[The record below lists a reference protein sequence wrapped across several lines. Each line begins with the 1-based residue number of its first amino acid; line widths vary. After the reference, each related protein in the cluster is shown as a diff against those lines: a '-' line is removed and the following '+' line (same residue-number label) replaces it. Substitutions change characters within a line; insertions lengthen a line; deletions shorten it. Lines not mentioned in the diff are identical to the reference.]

1 MTLIR
6 CKGIQHGF
14 GGEAVLHNVDL
25 QIEKGERCALV
36 GRNGSGKST
45 LLKILQGDIIPDD
58 GAVWVKAGL
67 TISCLDQSLPE
78 ISDKSVYEVVSEG
91 LSDVADLLTRYH
103 QLAHDLGQKQ
113 DVDELARLHQQIE
126 MQGGWALN
134 SKIESVLSRLRL
146 NGDLAMSELSG
157 GWLRRVALAR
167 ALASDPDLLLL
178 DEPTNHMDIE
188 MIQWLEKQLL
198 DYQGAILFV
207 THDRAL
213 IARVAT
219 SIAELDRGHLSVWPG
234 DYQNYLRKRD
244 LRNEVESSGLKAL
257 DKRIRAEESA
267 QQQGIKARR
276 SRDQGRVQ
284 ALEKL
289 RMERR
294 RWRNQGVSRLQIDRA
309 DQSGK
314 LVKELIGVGHRFD
327 RNELFAGLDL
337 TILRGDRIA
346 IVGPNGCG
354 KSTLVKIV
362 LGLMKPTLG
371 EVKTGTRLKAGYF
384 DQMREKLDPDK
395 SVIYNISGG
404 KEFIKINNRSMH
416 VVTYLANFLFS
427 RERARAPA
435 RILSGGESNRLLL
448 ARLFSQSA
456 NLLVLDEPTNDLD
469 VETLELLEELLAR
482 FKGTV
487 LLITHDR
494 RFIDNVVT
502 SMLVWRDGGW
512 EEHIGGYSDYEKRSG
527 YLAGAGTT
535 ENVSVAK
542 ARKKDPS
549 RAKRGIGSIE
559 TEIIKLSEQI
569 DSIESH
575 IKDIHQRMAETQFY
589 ELDANSQEKVVA
601 ELRKL
606 ETDLES
612 TFAAWERLEAKPEQ
626 P

>member
-6 CKGIQHGF
+6 CKGLQHGF
-14 GGEAVLHNVDL
+14 GGELILHDVDL

-45 LLKILQGDIIPDD
+45 LLKILQGDIVPDD
-58 GAVWVKAGL
+58 GTLWVKADL
-67 TISCLDQSLPE
+67 TVSCLDQSLPK

-103 QLAHDLGQKQ
+103 QLADDLGRKR
-113 DVDELARLHQQIE
+113 DVDELAHLHQRIE

-167 ALASDPDLLLL
+167 ALVRNPDLLLL

-234 DYQNYLRKRD
+234 DYKNYLRKRD
-244 LRNEVESSGLKAL
+244 LRNAVESSSLHVL
-257 DKRIRAEESA
+257 DRRIRAEQSA
-267 QQQGIKARR
+267 MRKGIKARR
-276 SRDQGRVQ
+276 SRDRGRVK

-289 RMERR
+289 RSERR
-294 RWRNQGVSRLQIDRA
+294 QWRGQGVSRLQIDRA
-309 DQSGK
+309 DRSSRI
-314 LVKELIGVGHRFD
+314 VKELIDVGHRFD
-327 RNELFAGLDL
+327 GNELFKGLDL
-337 TILRGDRIA
+337 TVLRGDRVA

-354 KSTLVKIV
+354 KSTLVKIM
-362 LGLMKPTLG
+362 LGLLEPTWG
-371 EVKTGTRLKAGYF
+371 EVKTGTRVKTAYF
-384 DQMREKLDPDK
+384 DQMRELDPDE

-416 VVTYLANFLFS
+416 VATYLANFLFS
-427 RERARAPA
+427 RERARAPV
-435 RILSGGESNRLLL
+435 RTLSGGESNRLLL

-469 VETLELLEELLAR
+469 VETLELLEELLAQ

-494 RFIDNVVT
+494 QFIDNVVT
-502 SMLVWRDGGW
+502 SMLVWRDGTW
-512 EEHIGGYSDYEKRSG
+512 EEHIGGYSDYERRSG
-527 YLAGAGTT
+527 HPASAGTT
-535 ENVSVAK
+535 ENVGVAK
-542 ARKKDPS
+542 SRKKDFS
-549 RAKRGIGSIE
+549 RGRSVNRSIE
-559 TEIIKLSEQI
+559 KEIIKLSEQI

-575 IKDIHQRMAETQFY
+575 IKDIHQRMAETEFY
-589 ELDANSQEKVVA
+589 ELEQDCQAEIVA

-606 ETDLES
+606 EAELAS
-612 TFAAWERLEAKPEQ
+612 TFETWERLEAEPEQ